1 MIGYGEVKP
10 DTSTAGFMPHQR
22 ESSVWKLFQE
32 SFSLKETENN
42 LLTMMV
48 GDKETPLLCVRI
60 TDRNQILPALKEF
73 LRKDRW
79 LQ

>member
-10 DTSTAGFMPHQR
+10 DTSTAGFLPNQR
-22 ESSVWKLFQE
+22 ESSVWKLFQK

-42 LLTMMV
+42 KLVMMV
-48 GDKETPLLCVRI
+48 GEKETPLLCVMIR
-60 TDRNQILPALKEF
+60 DRDQILPSLKEF